1 MPVPGRRTVRRRTRP
16 LIPAFLL
23 LTGLLAA
30 VVAVVPDRVARA
42 SAHATGVHLVALVAN
57 SNSNTVTPINLAT
70 DTPGSPIRVGSHPDA
85 IAVTDGNTAYVANW
99 GSNSVTPINL
109 ATKTP
114 DAAIHIC
121 GGPNAIAITPDG
133 TAAYVAC
140 YSATTPINLLTDKA
154 GKAIHQGGY
163 AIAISPDGAVVLIA
177 NQTNTALGGSLVG
190 VDVATGKTIAAWGL
204 AGSPDA
210 LAVAPDFSRVYVVLY
225 GGGMY
230 SIRWSATLHSR
241 FFETGGTNPDAIGV
255 TGNGRTA
262 YVANSYTNTVV
273 PILLSTGK
281 RGRAIPVGDGPSA
294 IAIAAH
300 RWTHP
305 ATQPQAL
312 TVQSPAL
319 AVFKGKL
326 YAAWNG
332 QTGDRIW
339 YSAYNGSSWSGQQ
352 TVGWAGGHALTG
364 KAPALA
370 VLDGHLYAAWTGAT
384 GDKIWYSSYNGT
396 RWSVQHTVTGSWG
409 SALNSTGPAL
419 AVLFGKLYAGWTET
433 STSRIAFSTLS
444 GTTWTPPRV
453 LSVTSL
459 YTPALLGDPADGSLI
474 LAWTTKAGR
483 VDWFSCCAEAPRV
496 VPHAVTTSAPAL
508 ASLGSTSEN
517 FTFYLA
523 WMANGLVDYRAC
535 FPNRCWT
542 ASKFVPEA
550 LTDDAPALA
559 VENYTVVAAWMRQPG
574 NKVWYS
580 TSNDPY

>member
-57 SNSNTVTPINLAT
+57 SNSNTVTPINVAT

-85 IAVTDGNTAYVANW
+85 IAAAPDGKTVYVANS
-99 GSNSVTPINL
+99 GSNSVTPIDL

-140 YSATTPINLLTDKA
+140 YSATTPINLLTDKT

-163 AIAISPDGAVVLIA
+163 AIAISPDGAAVLIA

-230 SIRWSATLHSR
+230 SIRWSTTLHSR

-281 RGRAIPVGDGPSA
+281 RGRAIPVGDDPSA

-305 ATQPQAL
+305 ATQPPARSRSRARRSPSSRASSTPPG
-312 TVQSPAL
+312 TVRPATGSGTPPTTAAAGRPSRPWGGLGAMPSPA
-319 AVFKGKL
+319 K
-326 YAAWNG
+326 
-332 QTGDRIW
+332 RPR
-339 YSAYNGSSWSGQQ
+339 SPS
-352 TVGWAGGHALTG
+352 
-364 KAPALA
+364 
-370 VLDGHLYAAWTGAT
+370 
-384 GDKIWYSSYNGT
+384 
-396 RWSVQHTVTGSWG
+396 
-409 SALNSTGPAL
+409 STG
-419 AVLFGKLYAGWTET
+419 T
-433 STSRIAFSTLS
+433 S
-444 GTTWTPPRV
+444 TPPRPVRPAKDLV
-453 LSVTSL
+453 LLLQRDALVG
-459 YTPALLGDPADGSLI
+459 PAHGDRELGQCASTARDRRSPSCSGSCTRDGPRPRR
-474 LAWTTKAGR
+474 AGSPSR
-483 VDWFSCCAEAPRV
+483 P
-496 VPHAVTTSAPAL
+496 
-508 ASLGSTSEN
+508 
-517 FTFYLA
+517 
-523 WMANGLVDYRAC
+523 
-535 FPNRCWT
+535 
-542 ASKFVPEA
+542 
-550 LTDDAPALA
+550 
-559 VENYTVVAAWMRQPG
+559 
-574 NKVWYS
+574 
-580 TSNDPY
+580 